1 MQDEKFE
8 KKYKKLKKKYKKLKK
23 FAKEF
28 KELEDI
34 IEEDGY
40 CSFAS
45 NAEDLLKEYKKFLKK
60 L

>member
-1 MQDEKFE
+1 MQDEKLE

-28 KELEDI
+28 KELGVFLK
-34 IEEDGY
+34 EEDY
-40 CSFAS
+40 CSFS
-45 NAEDLLKEYKKFLKK
+45 GNAEDLYKEYKKFLGK